1 MHINVGRGRGAKRA
15 GAKRTSKKK
24 KPAKAET
31 WYMMSSTVHKVYK
44 HGAAIIKAC
53 NFPPGLLSEEPSEA
67 NNKKIRYFRE
77 KLTRKFTRKQTM
89 TDLFHRLLY
98 CSDPLILQDIAP
110 KRLRKRRK
118 QPIHPS
124 IVPLLKTPD
133 VDGQK
138 FEELAVSRFCLYL
151 HEKEVFES
159 MDYEDDHRIVGDGNY
174 TYQDDDAEEN
184 PGNVFWTRAEPETPA
199 PQDQGDTA
207 QPTASLSQ
215 RVNESESD
223 PMDDDN
229 WDGSPI
235 ENIVFHPPK
244 PANNTMSRKT
254 ATTSKPS
261 SGTTDSSDTHDQG
274 KRKKRQ
280 QRPRKFSKCEESSSS
295 E

>member
-1 MHINVGRGRGAKRA
+1 
-15 GAKRTSKKK
+15 
-24 KPAKAET
+24 
-31 WYMMSSTVHKVYK
+31 MSRY
-44 HGAAIIKAC
+44 GIK
-53 NFPPGLLSEEPSEA
+53 NQE
-67 NNKKIRYFRE
+67 
-77 KLTRKFTRKQTM
+77 QT
-89 TDLFHRLLY
+89 
-98 CSDPLILQDIAP
+98 ILQDIVP
-110 KRLRKRRK
+110 KRLRQRRK

-138 FEELAVSRFCLYL
+138 FEESAVSRFCLYL
-151 HEKEVFES
+151 HEKEVFET
-159 MDYEDDHRIVGDGNY
+159 MDYEDNHRIVGGGNY
-174 TYQDDDAEEN
+174 TYQDDEAEEN

-207 QPTASLSQ
+207 QPTASLSP

-244 PANNTMSRKT
+244 PASNTMTIQNT

-261 SGTTDSSDTHDQG
+261 SGTTDSSDTNDQG